1 MGIIIVERVFG
12 TILHTYYTNHINIKI
27 YIYFHVK
34 LKSLK
39 FNSSVLSASFIQ
51 IKALEIFLRL
61 KIFGSVSII
70 TVG

>member
-1 MGIIIVERVFG
+1 M
-12 TILHTYYTNHINIKI
+12 I

-39 FNSSVLSASFIQ
+39 FLKFIPRTLSAIFIQ
-51 IKALEIFLRL
+51 IKALQIFLHL
-61 KIFGSVSII
+61 KYFSSVNII